1 MGFWDFFAIK
11 SRRQK
16 ELEQLQYNQ
25 WAFPYGPEQA
35 QFVGDLLDQLLPEES
50 AVSIAIFLIGKE
62 GWQKKAQAEDLQRM
76 EDAYYAMR
84 PHLAGRKRSRIWR
97 YLAALEADAKA
108 EAYNGYPDVQ
118 ALRSRAEALE
128 SQYR

>member
-62 GWQKKAQAEDLQRM
+62 GWQKNPQADDLQRM
-76 EDAYYAMR
+76 EDAFYAMR
-84 PHLAGRKRSRIWR
+84 PHLPGRKRSRIWR
-97 YLAALEADAKA
+97 YLAALEADAAA
-108 EAYNGYPDVQ
+108 ESCEDYPDVET
-118 ALRSRAEALE
+118 LHSRAAALE
-128 SQYR
+128 RQYR